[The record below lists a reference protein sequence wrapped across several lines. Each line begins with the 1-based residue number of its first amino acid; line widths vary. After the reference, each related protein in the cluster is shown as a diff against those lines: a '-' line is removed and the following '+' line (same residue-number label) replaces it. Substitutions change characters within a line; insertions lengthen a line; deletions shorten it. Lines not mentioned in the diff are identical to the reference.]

1 MLLKR
6 HSTLLRILFFLFL
19 LLILLFATGVLRA
32 QIHTAADDDV
42 NAEGPLQDI
51 AFFAAGNLN
60 LSVKSLDD
68 VFAAGG
74 DIAIDGAQADRMHL
88 AGGDITMMNVA
99 FHDVVAVGGDL
110 NFITGTVTDDVVAAG
125 GDLTLAQGFSVGGS
139 AVLAGGDVVIETPV
153 GGELRVAA
161 GRLTLSADVAQDAR
175 LVGDT
180 VRIGPNV
187 AIGGDLSHRA
197 KIFEMDPSAT
207 VEGEIIEL
215 EPVEGPDMER
225 WSIQAAAT
233 LAAFFFALLIG
244 IALLVIVIALA
255 LPGLMNSASAM
266 IREKPLSTLGVGF
279 LITAAAPVVVAILF
293 ATLIGA
299 PLALMIAAIY
309 IAVAPLAIAV
319 AIYFIAMEGR
329 QLFSKSAEAP
339 GPAAR
344 AVWTLLGGALFVV
357 LGLIPVLGG
366 LVWLVAYIFGVGA
379 VMTRGGK
386 ALAGMESAQ
395 PA

>member
-6 HSTLLRILFFLFL
+6 HSTLFRILFFLFL
-19 LLILLFATGVLRA
+19 LLIVLFAAGVLRA

-74 DIAIDGAQADRMHL
+74 DIAMDGAQADRMHV
-88 AGGDITMMNVA
+88 AGGDVTMINVA
-99 FHDVVAVGGDL
+99 FHDVVAAGGDL

-125 GDLTLAQGFSVGGS
+125 GDLTLAQGFAVGGS
-139 AVLAGGDVVIETPV
+139 AVLAGGDVVIETPI

-161 GRLTLSADVAQDAR
+161 GRLTLSADVAQNAR

-197 KIFEMDPSAT
+197 KVFEMDPSAT

-215 EPVEGPDMER
+215 EPAEGPDMER

-244 IALLVIVIALA
+244 IAVLVIVIALA

-266 IREKPLSTLGVGF
+266 IREKPLSTLGIGF
-279 LITAAAPVVVAILF
+279 LITAAAPVVIIALF
-293 ATLIGA
+293 ATVIGG
-299 PLALMIAAIY
+299 PLALMIAALY
-309 IAVAPLAIAV
+309 AAAAPLAIAV
-319 AIYFIAMEGR
+319 AIYVVAMAMR
-329 QLFSKSAEAP
+329 RLFSKSADAP

-344 AVWTLLGGALFVV
+344 AVWTLIGGALFVV
-357 LGLIPVLGG
+357 LGLVPVLGG
-366 LVWLVAYIFGVGA
+366 LVWLVAYVFGVGA

-386 ALAGMESAQ
+386 ALAGMESTQ